1 MRFMFIVTSAHSGP
15 PTPELM
21 EAMHKLADREIK
33 AGRMLD
39 SGGLMP
45 LATGAQVRIADGQL
59 SVVDGPF
66 VEAKEVIGG
75 YAIFE
80 LPGKE
85 EAVASAKE
93 FMQLHKDF
101 MPGWEGTC
109 ELRALRRPL
118 RRGFR
123 PARSAAMTVADA
135 HRAIL
140 AVWRIEQPRLITS
153 LARMLRDVPLA
164 EDLTQEALLAAL
176 EQWPATGV
184 PEKPGAWLMATA
196 KRRALDHLR
205 RGRMLERKHEMVARD
220 MEEEQQAMPDLD
232 SALDDDIGDEML
244 RLIFTA
250 CHPRL
255 SREAR
260 AALALRMICGLT
272 TEEIARAFLLPDAT
286 IAQRI
291 VRAKRTLSESGLA
304 YETPRGE
311 ELSER
316 LSSVLE
322 VVYLIFNEG
331 YTAARGEDWLR
342 PQLCNEA
349 LRMGRV
355 LTSIAPH
362 EPEAHGLLALMEL
375 NASRTAART
384 DAAGEPILMLDQNR
398 ALWDQFQIRRGMQAL
413 GRARELGGAGGFYA
427 LQAAII
433 ACHAEARTADDTD
446 WSRIAGLYAEL
457 AAVVR
462 SPIIELN
469 RAVAVGMA
477 EGPEAG
483 LSIVDRLVR
492 EPALKALSPAAE
504 RSRRPAPQARPL
516 RRGARRVRSGR
527 GAGGQQARTGPA
539 EAARRRGGRR
549 SDVINRH
556 VKRMSSVLR

>member
-1 MRFMFIVTSAHSGP
+1 MTA
-15 PTPELM
+15 
-21 EAMHKLADREIK
+21 ADINR
-33 AGRMLD
+33 
-39 SGGLMP
+39 
-45 LATGAQVRIADGQL
+45 T
-59 SVVDGPF
+59 
-66 VEAKEVIGG
+66 
-75 YAIFE
+75 
-80 LPGKE
+80 
-85 EAVASAKE
+85 
-93 FMQLHKDF
+93 
-101 MPGWEGTC
+101 
-109 ELRALRRPL
+109 
-118 RRGFR
+118 
-123 PARSAAMTVADA
+123 
-135 HRAIL
+135 IL

-176 EQWPATGV
+176 EHWPATGV

-205 RGRMLERKHEMVARD
+205 RGRMLARKHEMLARD
-220 MEEEQQAMPDLD
+220 MEQEQQALPDLD
-232 SALDDDIGDEML
+232 AGLDDDIGDELL

-260 AALALRMICGLT
+260 AALALRMVCGLT

-311 ELSER
+311 ELSAR

-331 YTAARGEDWLR
+331 YTAARGEHWLR
-342 PQLCNEA
+342 PQLCHEA

-375 NASRTAART
+375 NASRIAART

-398 ALWDQFQIRRGMQAL
+398 ALWDQLQIRRGLQAL
-413 GRARELGGAGGFYA
+413 GRAHELGGADGFYE

-433 ACHAEARTADDTD
+433 ACHARAVTAEDTD
-446 WSRIAGLYAEL
+446 WARISGLYAEL
-457 AAVVR
+457 AKVVR
-462 SPIIELN
+462 SPVIELN

-477 EGPEAG
+477 EGPEAA
-483 LSIVDRLVR
+483 LVIVDRLAH
-492 EPALKALSPAAE
+492 EPALKSYHLLPSVRGDLLRKLGRYEEARAAFE
-504 RSRRPAPQARPL
+504 AAAVLAGNKREQELLKRRA
-516 RRGARRVRSGR
+516 
-527 GAGGQQARTGPA
+527 A
-539 EAARRRGGRR
+539 EAANAAV
-549 SDVINRH
+549 SP
-556 VKRMSSVLR
+556 S

>member
-1 MRFMFIVTSAHSGP
+1 MRFMFIVKSAHRGP

-39 SGGLMP
+39 NGGLMP
-45 LATGAQVRIADGQL
+45 LATGAQVRITDGQL

-80 LPGKE
+80 LRDKE
-85 EAVASAKE
+85 EALASAKQ
-93 FMQLHKDF
+93 FMQLHKDL
-101 MPGWEGTC
+101 MPGWEGVC
-109 ELRALRRPL
+109 ELRAFARAALDAK
-118 RRGFR
+118 GSQ
-123 PARSAAMTVADA
+123 ARSAAMTAADT

-140 AVWRIEQPRLITS
+140 ATWRIEQPRLITS

-164 EDLTQEALLAAL
+164 EDLTQDALVAAL
-176 EQWPATGV
+176 EHWPATGV

-205 RGRMLERKHEMVARD
+205 RGPMIERKHEMVARD
-220 MEEEQQAMPDLD
+220 MEQEQQAMPDLD
-232 SALDDDIGDEML
+232 SALDDDIGDELL

-331 YTAARGEDWLR
+331 YTATRGEDWLR

-355 LTSIAPH
+355 LTSIALH

-384 DAAGEPILMLDQNR
+384 DDATGEPILMLDQNR
-398 ALWDQFQIRRGMQAL
+398 ALWDQLQIRRGMLAL
-413 GRARELGGAGGFYA
+413 ARARELGGAGGFYA

-433 ACHAEARTADDTD
+433 ACHAQARTAGDTE
-446 WSRIAGLYAEL
+446 WSRIAELYAEL
-457 AAVVR
+457 AAAR
-462 SPIIELN
+462 PSPIIELN
-469 RAVAVGMA
+469 RAVAIGMA
-477 EGPEAG
+477 EGPEVAQP
-483 LSIVDRLVR
+483 IVDQLMH
-492 EPALKALSPAAE
+492 EPALKAYHLLPSVRGDLLHKLGRFEEARAAFE
-504 RSRRPAPQARPL
+504 LAAALAGNTREHDLLKRRAAD
-516 RRGARRVRSGR
+516 A
-527 GAGGQQARTGPA
+527 A
-539 EAARRRGGRR
+539 EAAA
-549 SDVINRH
+549 ST
-556 VKRMSSVLR
+556 

>member
-1 MRFMFIVTSAHSGP
+1 MTA
-15 PTPELM
+15 
-21 EAMHKLADREIK
+21 AD
-33 AGRMLD
+33 
-39 SGGLMP
+39 
-45 LATGAQVRIADGQL
+45 
-59 SVVDGPF
+59 
-66 VEAKEVIGG
+66 
-75 YAIFE
+75 
-80 LPGKE
+80 
-85 EAVASAKE
+85 
-93 FMQLHKDF
+93 LHR
-101 MPGWEGTC
+101 T
-109 ELRALRRPL
+109 
-118 RRGFR
+118 
-123 PARSAAMTVADA
+123 
-135 HRAIL
+135 IL

-153 LARMLRDVPLA
+153 LSRMLRDVPLA

-176 EQWPATGV
+176 EHWPMTGI

-205 RGRMLERKHEMVARD
+205 RGRMLARKHEMVAWD
-220 MEEEQQAMPDLD
+220 MAQEQRAMPDWD
-232 SALDDDIGDEML
+232 SALDDDIGDELL

-272 TEEIARAFLLPDAT
+272 TEEIARAFLLPEAT

-331 YTAARGEDWLR
+331 YTAARGEHWLR
-342 PQLCNEA
+342 PQLCHEA

-384 DAAGEPILMLDQNR
+384 DATGEPILMLDQNR
-398 ALWDQFQIRRGMQAL
+398 ALWDQLQIRRGMQAL
-413 GRARELGGAGGFYA
+413 GRARELGGAGGYYV
-427 LQAAII
+427 LQATII
-433 ACHAEARTADDTD
+433 ACHAQASTANETD
-446 WSRIAGLYAEL
+446 WSRISGLYAEL
-457 AAVVR
+457 AKLVR

-477 EGPEAG
+477 EGPQAA
-483 LSIVDRLVR
+483 LAIVDSLVH
-492 EPALKALSPAAE
+492 EPALKNYHLLGSVRGDLLRKLGRFEEARAAFEAAAQLAGNKREQELLRRRAAE
-504 RSRRPAPQARPL
+504 PP
-516 RRGARRVRSGR
+516 
-527 GAGGQQARTGPA
+527 T
-539 EAARRRGGRR
+539 
-549 SDVINRH
+549 
-556 VKRMSSVLR
+556 

>member
-1 MRFMFIVTSAHSGP
+1 VTA
-15 PTPELM
+15 
-21 EAMHKLADREIK
+21 
-33 AGRMLD
+33 
-39 SGGLMP
+39 
-45 LATGAQVRIADGQL
+45 
-59 SVVDGPF
+59 
-66 VEAKEVIGG
+66 
-75 YAIFE
+75 
-80 LPGKE
+80 
-85 EAVASAKE
+85 
-93 FMQLHKDF
+93 
-101 MPGWEGTC
+101 
-109 ELRALRRPL
+109 
-118 RRGFR
+118 
-123 PARSAAMTVADA
+123 ADA

-176 EQWPATGV
+176 EHWPATGV
-184 PEKPGAWLMATA
+184 PERPGAWLMATA

-205 RGRMLERKHEMVARD
+205 RGRMLESKHKIVAVEMEA
-220 MEEEQQAMPDLD
+220 EQQAMPDLD

-260 AALALRMICGLT
+260 TALALRMICGLT
-272 TEEIARAFLLPDAT
+272 TEEIARAFLLADAT

-304 YETPRGE
+304 YETPHGE
-311 ELSER
+311 DLSER

-331 YTAARGEDWLR
+331 YTAARGDDWLR

-349 LRMGRV
+349 LRIGRV
-355 LTSIAPH
+355 LASIAPH
-362 EPEAHGLLALMEL
+362 EPEIHGLLALMEL

-398 ALWDQFQIRRGMQAL
+398 ALWDQLQIRRGMRRLA
-413 GRARELGGAGGFYA
+413 RARELGGARGFYG

-433 ACHAEARTADDTD
+433 ACHAEAVTAANTD
-446 WSRIAGLYAEL
+446 WRRIAGFYAEL
-457 AAVVR
+457 AAIAP

-483 LSIVDRLVR
+483 LVIADGLMR
-492 EPALKALSPAAE
+492 EPALKSYHLLPSVRGDLLRKLGRHQEARAAFLAAAALAGN
-504 RSRRPAPQARPL
+504 RREHDL
-516 RRGARRVRSGR
+516 LMRRAL
-527 GAGGQQARTGPA
+527 
-539 EAARRRGGRR
+539 EAADAAT
-549 SDVINRH
+549 SP
-556 VKRMSSVLR
+556 